1 MQLNLINFLAVNVLD
16 FSYFNNFRFDSKN
29 KKSGAFYSH
38 QYIVVVQHLNL
49 LTAAAHILAIKLAY
63 IIFYLTYMKLV
74 EPRRLVRQ
82 TNKGR
87 PNRVKKGINEKK
99 YLPIFIHIIIP

>member
-1 MQLNLINFLAVNVLD
+1 
-16 FSYFNNFRFDSKN
+16 
-29 KKSGAFYSH
+29 
-38 QYIVVVQHLNL
+38 
-49 LTAAAHILAIKLAY
+49 
-63 IIFYLTYMKLV
+63 MKLV

-99 YLPIFIHIIIP
+99 YLPIFIHIIIITSVSFKYVLSNKQSKYVIIQKS